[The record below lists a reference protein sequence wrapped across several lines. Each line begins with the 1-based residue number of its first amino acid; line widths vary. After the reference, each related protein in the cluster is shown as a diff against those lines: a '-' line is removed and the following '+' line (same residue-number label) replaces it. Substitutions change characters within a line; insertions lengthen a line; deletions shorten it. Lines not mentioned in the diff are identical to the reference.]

1 MRTDLVHKDRHQKK
15 SHERLEQRDRKIRE
29 HEERYSALERQTAE
43 MSGQV
48 AQMRREI
55 EGHKEQAGK
64 MEGVVR
70 AKEAER
76 ETLEKE
82 MQGVQES
89 WSQVNRQL
97 MAKEGEL
104 QRERDLNLQ
113 LQDEK
118 YMAMTK
124 YEGARDRNVSL
135 DKECEH
141 LINELQML
149 NSKYNEATS
158 QNDTLT
164 S

>member
-1 MRTDLVHKDRHQKK
+1 MRTDLVHKERHQKK

-29 HEERYSALERQTAE
+29 HEENYVVLQKQMGE
-43 MSGQV
+43 MTGQV
-48 AQMRREI
+48 AQMKREV
-55 EGHKEQAGK
+55 EAHKEQIGK
-64 MEGVVR
+64 MEVIAK
-70 AKEAER
+70 AKEAEKDAM
-76 ETLEKE
+76 EKE

-97 MAKEGEL
+97 MAKDGEL

-118 YMAMTK
+118 YMALTK

-149 NSKYNEATS
+149 NSKFNEAVS
-158 QNDTLT
+158 ENDTLT

>member
-1 MRTDLVHKDRHQKK
+1 
-15 SHERLEQRDRKIRE
+15 
-29 HEERYSALERQTAE
+29 
-43 MSGQV
+43 
-48 AQMRREI
+48 
-55 EGHKEQAGK
+55 
-64 MEGVVR
+64 
-70 AKEAER
+70 
-76 ETLEKE
+76 
-82 MQGVQES
+82 
-89 WSQVNRQL
+89 

-104 QRERDLNLQ
+104 QRERELNLQ

-141 LINELQML
+141 LINELQIL

>member
-1 MRTDLVHKDRHQKK
+1 MRTDLVHKERHQKK

-29 HEERYSALERQTAE
+29 HEENYVVLQKQMGE
-43 MSGQV
+43 MTGQV
-48 AQMRREI
+48 AHMKREV
-55 EGHKEQAGK
+55 ETHKEQIGK
-64 MEGVVR
+64 MELIVK
-70 AKEAER
+70 AKEAEKDAM
-76 ETLEKE
+76 EKE

-97 MAKEGEL
+97 MAKDGEL

-118 YMAMTK
+118 YMALTK

-149 NSKYNEATS
+149 NSKFNEAVS
-158 QNDTLT
+158 ENDTLT